1 MAECR
6 SEALLL
12 RRIAYGDTSLICH
25 FMTASHGRMALMVRG
40 ARSQKS
46 PFRATLAPLHQLQLR
61 WRPGRTGMGILL
73 ESSRGQALLPETRM
87 LEGLELLAVAAGL
100 YREGDPHGYEEVA
113 MVLQRLATG
122 HIPESLHA
130 AVWHLLQLCGWVGN
144 MDECWKCNAPVAAQ
158 RSMYWHAGRLICHH
172 CGGGHEISVAFC
184 ARMRDVLHQQPVR
197 MRPAEHALWKHMIS
211 SVLQQHHIR
220 LSGCYQ

>member
-12 RRIAYGDTSLICH
+12 RRIPYGDTSLICH
-25 FMTASHGRMALMVRG
+25 FMTESHGRLALMVRG
-40 ARSQKS
+40 ARRRIS
-46 PFRATLAPLHQLQLR
+46 PFRAALAPLYRLQLR

-73 ESSRGQALLPETRM
+73 EAVRGPAWLPEDRM

-100 YREGDPHGYEEVA
+100 YREGDPHGYAEVV

-122 HIPESLHA
+122 SLPESLHA

-144 MDECWKCNAPVAAQ
+144 MDECWKCNAPVAQQ
-158 RSMYWHAGRLICHH
+158 RSMYWQAGSLVCHH
-172 CGGGHEISVAFC
+172 CGRGREISVAFC
-184 ARMRDVLHQQPVR
+184 ARMRDVLHQQAVQMPR
-197 MRPAEHALWKHMIS
+197 AEHALWKHMIS

-220 LSGCYQ
+220 LAGGYQ